1 MGTDAESGGITSEG
15 VNIMSIINNVI
26 HGECIEVMRGMEA
39 ESVDLVLT
47 DPPYGI
53 DFVSNRSSVKEYRKA
68 NKSVDGILNDGKDNA
83 SFLSEVIDELNR
95 VMKDDSHIYWFTRW
109 DKVPE
114 QLPLLER
121 YFNVKNAIIWKKNN
135 WSMGDLQGAYA
146 GQYEVILFAQ
156 KGRRILNEVDG
167 KRRHPDILSYD
178 RIPPSRLRHSHEKPE
193 ELIEFLMRKSSDVG
207 DVVLDPF
214 AGSGTTAAIAKRLGR
229 DFITI
234 ELDEDYVGITR
245 ERVSNTCEGQ
255 AKE

>member
-1 MGTDAESGGITSEG
+1 MTKVEKI
-15 VNIMSIINNVI
+15 I
-26 HGECIEVMRGMEA
+26 HGDCIEVLSGLPES
-39 ESVDLVLT
+39 SVDLVLT

-53 DFVSNRSSVKEYRKA
+53 DFNSNWSTDTAYRKA
-68 NKSVDGILNDGKDNA
+68 NKSVDGILNDGKDN
-83 SFLSEVIDELNR
+83 SGFLSDVIDELSR

-146 GQYEVILFAQ
+146 GQYEVILFAH

-178 RIPPSRLRHSHEKPE
+178 RIPSTRLRHSHEKPE

-207 DVVLDPF
+207 EVVLDPF
-214 AGSGTTAAIAKRLGR
+214 AGSGTTAAVAKRLGR

-245 ERVSNTCEGQ
+245 ERVANVSEEDICDGIY
-255 AKE
+255 

>member
-1 MGTDAESGGITSEG
+1 
-15 VNIMSIINNVI
+15 MSIINNVI

-53 DFVSNRSSVKEYRKA
+53 DFTSGHSTNKEYRKA
-68 NKSVDGILNDGKDNA
+68 NKSVNGILNDGKDNA
-83 SFLSEVIDELNR
+83 PFLSEVIDELNR
-95 VMKDDSHIYWFTRW
+95 VMKDDSHVYWFTRW

-121 YFNVKNAIIWKKNN
+121 YFNVKNALIWKKNI

-146 GQYEVILFAQ
+146 GQYEVILFAH

-178 RIPPSRLRHSHEKPE
+178 RIPSTRLRHSHEKPE
-193 ELIEFLMRKSSDVG
+193 DLIEFLMRKSSDVG
-207 DVVLDPF
+207 EVVLDPF
-214 AGSGTTAAIAKRLGR
+214 AGSGTTAAVAKRLGR
-229 DFITI
+229 DFITM
-234 ELDEDYVGITR
+234 EMDEDYVEIAR
-245 ERVSNTCEGQ
+245 ERINNTKGSI
-255 AKE
+255 